1 VSAENRSVRS
11 LVLGFTLIAAGC
23 CGYSTRSLLPS
34 HLKTVA
40 VPPATNTTTQP
51 GLAEALTD
59 ALTSAFTSDRTM
71 RVTNVEAADLVVNT
85 TVSGYDRKPASYTGD
100 TTADQAVSAY
110 ELSVSAQ
117 VDARDQARDE
127 QFYSGTA
134 SARVTYDPNA
144 KTEELATAEALK
156 KLAAEIVR
164 QVQIAW

>member
-1 VSAENRSVRS
+1 MRGVA
-11 LVLGFTLIAAGC
+11 LGLTLLAGC
-23 CGYSTRSLLPS
+23 CGYSTHSLLPS

-59 ALTSAFTSDRTM
+59 SLTAAFTADRTL
-71 RVTNVEAADLVVNT
+71 RVTNAEAADLVVNT
-85 TVSGYDRKPASYTGD
+85 TVSSYTR
-100 TTADQAVSAY
+100 TASSYSSDSLAQKVSAY

-117 VDARDQARDE
+117 VDARDQTRNE
-127 QFYSGTA
+127 QFYKGVA

-144 KTEELATAEALK
+144 KPPNVNTEEQAAKEAIG
-156 KLAAEIVR
+156 KLASEIVR

>member
-1 VSAENRSVRS
+1 VR
-11 LVLGFTLIAAGC
+11 VLAFGCVLLAAGC

-59 ALTSAFTSDRTM
+59 ELTAAFTSDRTL
-71 RVTNVEAADLVVNT
+71 RVTNTEAADLIVNT
-85 TVSGYDRKPASYTGD
+85 TVSSYVRTPSAYTGGD
-100 TTADQAVSAY
+100 TTGDQAVTAY

-117 VDARDQARDE
+117 VDARDQTRDE
-127 QFYSGTA
+127 EFYSGTA
-134 SARVTYDPNA
+134 SARVTYDPGA
-144 KTEELATAEALK
+144 QTEERAAADAVK
-156 KLAAEIVR
+156 KLASEIVR

>member
-1 VSAENRSVRS
+1 VRA
-11 LVLGFTLIAAGC
+11 VAFGFILLAAGC

-59 ALTSAFTSDRTM
+59 SLTTAFASDRTL
-71 RVTNVEAADLVVNT
+71 RVTNTEAADLVVST
-85 TVSGYDRKPASYTGD
+85 TVSSYARTPSSYTG
-100 TTADQAVSAY
+100 DQAVSAY

-117 VDARDQARDE
+117 VEARDQTRDE
-127 QFYSGTA
+127 VFYSGTA

-144 KTEELATAEALK
+144 KTEEVAAAEAVK
-156 KLAAEIVR
+156 KLASEIVR

>member
-1 VSAENRSVRS
+1 VRIVA
-11 LVLGFTLIAAGC
+11 LALALLAGC
-23 CGYSTRSLLPS
+23 CGYSTHSLLPS

-59 ALTSAFTSDRTM
+59 SLTAAFTSDRTLH
-71 RVTNVEAADLVVNT
+71 VTNTEAADLVVTT
-85 TVSGYDRKPASYTGD
+85 TVSSYNRTASSYTG
-100 TTADQAVSAY
+100 DQAVSAY

-117 VDARDQARDE
+117 VDARDQTRNE
-127 QFYSGTA
+127 QFYKGVA

-144 KTEELATAEALK
+144 KTEEQAAAEAIK
-156 KLAAEIVR
+156 KLASEIVR

>member
-1 VSAENRSVRS
+1 MRFLA
-11 LVLGFTLIAAGC
+11 LGYLLFVVGC

-59 ALTSAFTSDRTM
+59 DLTAVFTSDRTLH
-71 RVTNVEAADLVVNT
+71 VTNTEAADLVVNT
-85 TVSGYDRKPASYTGD
+85 TVSSYTR
-100 TTADQAVSAY
+100 TASSYSSDSLVQNVSAY

-117 VDARDQARDE
+117 VDARDQTRNE
-127 QFYSGTA
+127 EFYSGTA
-134 SARVTYDPNA
+134 SARVTYDPSA
-144 KTEELATAEALK
+144 KTEEQAAADAIK

>member
-1 VSAENRSVRS
+1 MRS
-11 LVLGFTLIAAGC
+11 LALGLLLLAGC

-59 ALTSAFTSDRTM
+59 SLTAAFTSDRTL

-85 TVSGYDRKPASYTGD
+85 VVSSYVLTPSAYTGGD
-100 TTADQAVSAY
+100 SSGAQAVTAY
-110 ELSVSAQ
+110 DLSVSAQ
-117 VDARDQARDE
+117 IQARDQTRDE
-127 QFYSGTA
+127 DFYKGNA
-134 SARVTYDPNA
+134 SAKVSYDPNL
-144 KTEELATAEALK
+144 KTEEAAAAETIR
-156 KLAAEIVR
+156 KLASEIVR